1 MTKDIARG
9 LLMLEKTYEV
19 ILVSALGDLYEEILD
34 EAEDGI
40 ESGRLEIV
48 PFLDI
53 EYARDY
59 IYDLNEYYESTEKPD
74 KS

>member
-1 MTKDIARG
+1 
-9 LLMLEKTYEV
+9 MLEKIYEV
-19 ILVSALGDLYEEILD
+19 IFDSALGDLYEEILD

-40 ESGRLEIV
+40 KAGRLEIV

-59 IYDLNEYYESTEKPD
+59 IHDLNEYYESTEKPY